1 MQSVQVAVAVM
12 KLSSEIGLEPGL
24 WIRDSWQNLQ
34 THFQKH
40 KMNVVRV
47 FAPFSQQSSL
57 PNF

>member
-1 MQSVQVAVAVM
+1 MQVAVAVM
-12 KLSSEIGLEPGL
+12 NLSSEIGLEPGL
-24 WIRDSWQNLQ
+24 WISDSWQNLQ